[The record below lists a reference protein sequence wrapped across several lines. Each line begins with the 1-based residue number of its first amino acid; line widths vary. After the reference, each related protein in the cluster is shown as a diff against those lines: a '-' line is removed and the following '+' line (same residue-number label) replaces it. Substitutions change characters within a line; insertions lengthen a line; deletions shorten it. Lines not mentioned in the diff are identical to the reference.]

1 MTEIALSD
9 RTPLAET
16 HTVLQVGSR
25 TFKSGPAGTVISGV
39 AFWGWQI
46 HPLPPDDGDRY
57 LVRTDYDLNILPNAP
72 EAAAVDV
79 GFRFLTPGVAVLDA
93 IPRGVS
99 TMEGPASYILTDH
112 LNFVRSA
119 GGSTQTAWPDGS
131 ARPEIPLPALRP
143 AVEIFGVGGPD
154 LKWRH
159 TATSSAPI
167 RVGSHSGWFVL
178 ALPASVD
185 LIHVQAQ
192 VVYHSTPDYEVGL
205 VLSTAPAE
213 FTVRLPAGDRPV
225 PPAVTRSAVT
235 PGQRRDPT
243 GDEVRLMFSYDV
255 VGYSGRDVAGQRE
268 AQDRLARL
276 ARLVVADLG
285 ASVAAGDT
293 QSAGDSVTVLLPAG
307 TDVAQALP
315 RLLHA
320 SARWLGED
328 NARHADR
335 LRLRMAVA
343 FGPTRSA
350 ALGFDGPTIVECHRL
365 LDCDAVRDP
374 FRAHPEPELAVIVS
388 DIVHRLFVAPRY
400 PDLDPERFA
409 RVEAVVKGYQEPAWL
424 WLHDRW
430 PTSVAAK

>member
-1 MTEIALSD
+1 MGASTGQSGRPGRAEVVAVGVLPVRGSCLRSIPGVSVSALCRESASDWRCPVTEIALSD

-185 LIHVQAQ
+185 LI
-192 VVYHSTPDYEVGL
+192 
-205 VLSTAPAE
+205 
-213 FTVRLPAGDRPV
+213 R
-225 PPAVTRSAVT
+225 
-235 PGQRRDPT
+235 
-243 GDEVRLMFSYDV
+243 
-255 VGYSGRDVAGQRE
+255 
-268 AQDRLARL
+268 
-276 ARLVVADLG
+276 
-285 ASVAAGDT
+285 
-293 QSAGDSVTVLLPAG
+293 
-307 TDVAQALP
+307 
-315 RLLHA
+315 
-320 SARWLGED
+320 
-328 NARHADR
+328 
-335 LRLRMAVA
+335 
-343 FGPTRSA
+343 
-350 ALGFDGPTIVECHRL
+350 DGPGRG
-365 LDCDAVRDP
+365 P
-374 FRAHPEPELAVIVS
+374 
-388 DIVHRLFVAPRY
+388 
-400 PDLDPERFA
+400 
-409 RVEAVVKGYQEPAWL
+409 
-424 WLHDRW
+424 
-430 PTSVAAK
+430 SVPS